1 MVQTAIAGRT
11 ASAIATSVER
21 AIHTGRADPNEPLPT
36 VRDLARTLRVS
47 PATVAAAYKLLR
59 NRGLVVGSGRQGTR
73 LAARLEAPAGPA
85 SSEAPAGAVDLAT
98 GNPDP
103 ALLPALE
110 PAFRTLSEQS
120 LLYGAEP
127 QLPELVAFAAGEFEA
142 DGIHPG
148 SITILGGEFDAI
160 ERVLREHLRPGD
172 RVAVE
177 DPVFPGVVDLLK
189 ASGLVP
195 VPFGLDDEGPL
206 PDPFEAALQ
215 AGCAAIIVTP
225 RAQNPTGAALT
236 PARAMELRRRLR
248 KFPDVLLI
256 EDDCA
261 APIAGAPAVTL
272 RDSTR
277 SRWAIVRSTSKFLGP
292 DLRVAVMTADDL
304 TTARV
309 QGRQALG
316 TRWVSRILQ
325 RLALL
330 LWSDPSSGRRLA
342 RAADVYAQRRGALIA
357 ALASRGIRAHGRSG
371 LNVWIPLRDEAR
383 TVRGLADRGWVV
395 AAGER
400 FRIASGPGIRVT
412 IATLIQPDAER
423 LAADLAEMLR
433 SGPARFA

>member
-1 MVQTAIAGRT
+1 M
-11 ASAIATSVER
+11 ER
-21 AIHTGRADPNEPLPT
+21 AIHAGRAQRDEPLPT
-36 VRDLARTLRVS
+36 VRDLAGTLRVS

-73 LAARLEAPAGPA
+73 IAARAEPPAGFA
-85 SSEAPAGAVDLAT
+85 SSAAPAGAVDLAT

-110 PAFRTLSEQS
+110 PALRALSEQS

-127 QLPELVAFAAGEFEA
+127 QLAELVAFAAGEFEA

-148 SITILGGEFDAI
+148 PITVLGGEFDAI
-160 ERVLREHLRPGD
+160 ERVLREHVRPGD

-177 DPVFPGVVDLLK
+177 DPVFPGVVDLLT

-195 VPFGLDDEGPL
+195 VPFGVDDEGPL
-206 PDPFEAALQ
+206 PDAFEAALQ
-215 AGCAAIIVTP
+215 SRCAAVIVTP
-225 RAQNPTGAALT
+225 RAQNPTGAAIT
-236 PARAMELRRRLR
+236 AARATELRRRLR

-272 RDSTR
+272 RDNART
-277 SRWAIVRSTSKFLGP
+277 RWAIVRSTSKFLGP
-292 DLRVAVMTADDL
+292 DLRVAIMTADDL

-325 RLALL
+325 RLALS

-342 RAADVYAQRRGALIA
+342 RAADVYAQRRQALLA
-357 ALASRGIRAHGRSG
+357 ALESRGIRAHGRSG
-371 LNVWIPLRDEAR
+371 LNVWIPVRDEVRAI
-383 TVRGLADRGWVV
+383 RGLADRGWAV

-412 IATLIQPDAER
+412 IATLTPPDAER
-423 LAADLAEMLR
+423 FAADLTEMLR
-433 SGPARFA
+433 SGPARSA